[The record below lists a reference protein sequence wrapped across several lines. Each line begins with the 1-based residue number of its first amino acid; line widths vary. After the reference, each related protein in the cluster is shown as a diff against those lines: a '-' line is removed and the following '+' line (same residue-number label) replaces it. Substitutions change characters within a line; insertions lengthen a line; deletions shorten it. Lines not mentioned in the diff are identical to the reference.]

1 MAEKTRKQS
10 EKGLAEKQ
18 WNARCVAVT
27 LLNECYYRENQT
39 GNTADNT
46 RSYAD
51 MLQSAP
57 SHLSAV
63 LADKAAFVKYRPSF
77 VSYCKAVF
85 ILLKAAFRHKMPKVF
100 VVIGW

>member
-1 MAEKTRKQS
+1 MIKNPKKE
-10 EKGLAEKQ
+10 LAEKH

-46 RSYAD
+46 RNYAD

-57 SHLSAV
+57 LHLSAV
-63 LADKAAFVKYRPSF
+63 LADKTAFVKYRPSF
-77 VSYCKAVF
+77 VSYCKAAF
-85 ILLKAAFRHKMPKVF
+85 ILLKTAFSHKMPKGF